1 MYYNETL
8 QVYGRLRVSRSV
20 GQSVGHPG
28 ATVPLVTVRSHR
40 KRLVGDFGRSL
51 AESGDTLS
59 TMPAVSV
66 NARIDHV
73 AMREQG

>member
-8 QVYGRLRVSRSV
+8 QVYGRLRVSWSV

-40 KRLVGDFGRSL
+40 ERLVGDFGRSL
-51 AESGDTLS
+51 AESGATLS

-66 NARIDHV
+66 NARINHV
-73 AMREQG
+73 AMRKRG